1 MNKSIYQIESEYRL
15 LAESLIESGGE
26 LTPEIETQLQ
36 ISKSDLQNKSVS
48 YSFVIKQL
56 ESDILQIESEVKRLN
71 DLKKARSKT
80 VERLEETLKNAMILF
95 DVQKIE
101 SPLVTISLRNSESVE
116 VLHLALLPDEF
127 KKTSIPVVSADK
139 AAIKEAIK
147 EGIVVQGAI
156 LKKNQSI
163 QIK

>member
-1 MNKSIYQIESEYRL
+1 MNKSIYQIENEYRL
-15 LAESLIESGGE
+15 LAENLIESGGE
-26 LTPEIETQLQ
+26 LTTEIETQLQ
-36 ISKSDLQNKSVS
+36 ISKTDLQNKSVS

-56 ESDILQIESEVKRLN
+56 ESDVSQIDNEIKRLN
-71 DLKKARSKT
+71 DLKKSRIKT
-80 VERLEETLKNAMILF
+80 IERLEETLKNAMILF

>member
-1 MNKSIYQIESEYRL
+1 MNRSIYQIENEYRL
-15 LAESLIESGGE
+15 LAENLIESGGE
-26 LTPEIETQLQ
+26 LTSDIEAQLQ

-56 ESDILQIESEVKRLN
+56 ENDISQIDSEIKRLS
-71 DLKKARSKT
+71 DLKKSRSKT
-80 VERLEETLKNAMILF
+80 VERLEETLKNAMVLF

-116 VLHLALLPDEF
+116 VLHLALLSNEY
-127 KKTSIPVVSADK
+127 KKCSDPVWSADK
-139 AAIKEAIK
+139 KAIKEAIK
-147 EGIVVQGAI
+147 EGKTVEGAI
-156 LKKNQSI
+156 LVKNKSI

>member
-1 MNKSIYQIESEYRL
+1 MNKSIYQIENEYRL
-15 LAESLIESGGE
+15 LAENLIESGGE

-36 ISKSDLQNKSVS
+36 IIKADLQNKSVS

-56 ESDILQIESEVKRLN
+56 ESDISQIDAEVKRLN

-95 DVQKIE
+95 DIQKIE
-101 SPLVTISLRNSESVE
+101 SPLVTISLRDSESVE
-116 VLHLALLPDEF
+116 VLHLAILSDEY
-127 KKTSIPVVSADK
+127 KKTSVPVVSADK
-139 AAIKEAIK
+139 IKIKEAIK
-147 EGIVVQGAI
+147 AGETVEGAI
-156 LKKNQSI
+156 LVKNQSI

>member
-1 MNKSIYQIESEYRL
+1 MNKSIYQIENEYRL
-15 LAESLIESGGE
+15 LAENLIDNGGE

-36 ISKSDLQNKSVS
+36 ISKADLQNKSVS

-56 ESDILQIESEVKRLN
+56 ESNISEIDLEIKRLTER
-71 DLKKARSKT
+71 KKAQAKT
-80 VERLEETLKNAMILF
+80 VERLEETLKDAMILF
-95 DVQKIE
+95 DIQKIE

-116 VLHLALLPDEF
+116 VLHLALLSDEY
-127 KKTSIPVVSADK
+127 KKTKIEVSADK
-139 AAIKEAIK
+139 VAIKEAIK
-147 EGIVVQGAI
+147 EGKNVYGAT